1 MHLKYKFLLPENKSF
16 APEVIDPNNIIIF
29 LIIYFWTGQAPA
41 SWPTRLG
48 FNHVELSCCSAKGWG
63 ILLSGVPLEL
73 LVSSRELDI
82 LNHKNIII
90 TSLVCKVMRLF
101 FVSLV
106 SSFFLPF
113 FLWTICSYRSVFLCS
128 LCPETLTMGEFNSN
142 VFSCNA
148 KKTSHLMIK
157 KCSLFCI
164 LDQIKN
170 ILPFFL
176 ICILLLHSCII
187 IDVHGDLA

>member
-1 MHLKYKFLLPENKSF
+1 MHLKCKFLLPENKSF

-73 LVSSRELDI
+73 LVSSRGLDV

-101 FVSLV
+101 LVSLV
-106 SSFFLPF
+106 SSFFPPF
-113 FLWTICSYRSVFLCS
+113 PLWTICSYRSVFLCS
-128 LCPETLTMGEFNSN
+128 LCPETLTMGEFLLTRMFSHAVPRKLHIWWLKNAACFVFWIKLKIFYLSFKF
-142 VFSCNA
+142 VFSFSTHA
-148 KKTSHLMIK
+148 
-157 KCSLFCI
+157 
-164 LDQIKN
+164 
-170 ILPFFL
+170 
-176 ICILLLHSCII
+176 
-187 IDVHGDLA
+187 